1 MKNKIK
7 SLVIVACSLFA
18 LTSCLD
24 TEPVSS
30 LTDQNMWKNEGHYSA
45 FVRGVHSQLR
55 KDLPNLFT
63 LGE

>member
-30 LTDQNMWKNEGHYSA
+30 LTDQNMWKMKGTT
-45 FVRGVHSQLR
+45 
-55 KDLPNLFT
+55 LPLYVAYT
-63 LGE
+63 LN